1 MRKIPEEEWESL
13 QDERKDYEDIEE
25 LKDIIW
31 GWLDDSI
38 ERDGFQEDS
47 KVSSATTDD
56 KFYFLIHDVVMTHPE
71 NTERQDLLFSIERVE
86 GQNVRS
92 IWWKM
97 YWNLSCWSWLRRTN
111 LQMRKNWIWKWRN
124 NSPRIHNC
132 EILNS

>member
-1 MRKIPEEEWESL
+1 MRKTPKEEGESL
-13 QDERKDYEDIEE
+13 QFERRNYEDIEE
-25 LKDIIW
+25 LKDTIC

-86 GQNVRS
+86 SQ
-92 IWWKM
+92 
-97 YWNLSCWSWLRRTN
+97 
-111 LQMRKNWIWKWRN
+111 
-124 NSPRIHNC
+124 
-132 EILNS
+132 

>member
-13 QDERKDYEDIEE
+13 QDERRECEDIDE
-25 LKDIIW
+25 LQDIIC

-86 GQNVRS
+86 GQ
-92 IWWKM
+92 
-97 YWNLSCWSWLRRTN
+97 
-111 LQMRKNWIWKWRN
+111 
-124 NSPRIHNC
+124 
-132 EILNS
+132 

>member
-1 MRKIPEEEWESL
+1 MRKTPEEEWESL

-25 LKDIIW
+25 LKNIIFD
-31 GWLDDSI
+31 WLDDSI

-86 GQNVRS
+86 GQ
-92 IWWKM
+92 
-97 YWNLSCWSWLRRTN
+97 
-111 LQMRKNWIWKWRN
+111 
-124 NSPRIHNC
+124 
-132 EILNS
+132 

>member
-1 MRKIPEEEWESL
+1 MKIIPEEEWESL
-13 QDERKDYEDIEE
+13 KDERKYYEDIEE
-25 LKDIIW
+25 LKDIIC

-86 GQNVRS
+86 GQ
-92 IWWKM
+92 
-97 YWNLSCWSWLRRTN
+97 
-111 LQMRKNWIWKWRN
+111 
-124 NSPRIHNC
+124 
-132 EILNS
+132 

>member
-1 MRKIPEEEWESL
+1 MKKTEEEWESL
-13 QDERKDYEDIEE
+13 QNERRDYEDIEE
-25 LKDIIW
+25 LKDTIC

-86 GQNVRS
+86 SQ
-92 IWWKM
+92 
-97 YWNLSCWSWLRRTN
+97 
-111 LQMRKNWIWKWRN
+111 
-124 NSPRIHNC
+124 
-132 EILNS
+132 